1 MKITEFKI
9 KSLHG
14 FFDYDIKLNEDLTF
28 IYGENGSG
36 KTTVLNMLDS
46 VVSGEIYNLFKY
58 NFKKII
64 VNFENRNSNR
74 KCNIEVKLHKEDSK
88 LDSYLFI
95 NFTGEDGNTLKDK
108 IYYREEEFGES
119 YFHSKKLLKII
130 RETFN
135 YIFLPLN
142 RLSYKKGSLESVTSR
157 NRINHQPYFVNKVYS
172 NEDMNGVEKLVK
184 NFVAITNSKIN
195 KLNIG
200 FRQDILKS
208 ALEITD
214 DKESDNYLLNAS
226 EEVLVSKF
234 ESIKNKYIELL
245 VELKAINSEE
255 QQISGA
261 KYFDDLIKKVK
272 DNIEKKPGTPN
283 LHTELRGAYVE
294 LIRISKL
301 IELHEEL
308 NKKIT
313 KLKTPIDEFIKYT
326 NRFLNNGK
334 DKKNLVISSAGQI
347 YFTTNYTNEKVKL
360 KYLSSGEKH
369 VVTLFANLIF
379 KLKRD
384 EFTIFIV
391 DEPELSLHLSWQ
403 KMLVETIREIN
414 TNMQIVLATHSPEIV
429 GRYAEKV
436 FELQKM
442 YESIDEER
450 DNLEDIE
457 FSKVLKDLEDV
468 EFSKILKDLEDI
480 EYELFDMG
488 DNDD

>member
-108 IYYREEEFGES
+108 IYYREVEFGES

-379 KLKRD
+379 YFPFQ
-384 EFTIFIV
+384 EF
-391 DEPELSLHLSWQ
+391 
-403 KMLVETIREIN
+403 
-414 TNMQIVLATHSPEIV
+414 
-429 GRYAEKV
+429 
-436 FELQKM
+436 
-442 YESIDEER
+442 
-450 DNLEDIE
+450 
-457 FSKVLKDLEDV
+457 
-468 EFSKILKDLEDI
+468 
-480 EYELFDMG
+480 
-488 DNDD
+488 

>member
-46 VVSGEIYNLFKY
+46 VVSGDIYKLFKY

-64 VNFENRNSNR
+64 VNFENRNSDK
-74 KCNIEVKLHKEDSK
+74 KCYIEVELNKKDST
-88 LDSYLFI
+88 LDSYLSI
-95 NFTGEDGNTLKDK
+95 HFTGEDGNTLTDK
-108 IYYREEEFGES
+108 IYYKEVKFDERH
-119 YFHSKKLLKII
+119 FHSKKSLKII

-142 RLSYKKGSLESVTSR
+142 RLSYKMGSLESVTSR
-157 NRINHQPYFVNKVYS
+157 NRINHRPYFINKGYS
-172 NEDMNGVEKLVK
+172 SEDMNGVEKLVK
-184 NFVAITNSKIN
+184 NFVAITNSQIN

-226 EEVLVSKF
+226 EEVLVSKL
-234 ESIKNKYIELL
+234 ELIKNKYIELL
-245 VELKAINSEE
+245 VELKAIKSED
-255 QQISGA
+255 QKISGV

-272 DNIEKKPGTPN
+272 NNIEKNPGTPN
-283 LHTELRGAYVE
+283 SHTELRGAYVE

-301 IELHEEL
+301 IELHEKL
-308 NKKIT
+308 NSEIAI
-313 KLKTPIDEFIKYT
+313 LKTPIDEFIKYT

-334 DKKNLVISSAGQI
+334 DKKNLVINSAGQI

-379 KLKRD
+379 KLERD
-384 EFTIFIV
+384 DFTIFIV

-429 GRYAEKV
+429 GRYDEKV

-442 YESIDEER
+442 YEPIDEES

-457 FSKVLKDLEDV
+457 FPKTLKDLEDM
-468 EFSKILKDLEDI
+468 EFSEILKDLEDI
-480 EYELFDMG
+480 EYELFNMG

>member
-46 VVSGEIYNLFKY
+46 VVSGDIYKLFKY

-64 VNFENRNSNR
+64 VNFENRNSDK
-74 KCNIEVKLHKEDSK
+74 KCYIEVELNKKDST
-88 LDSYLFI
+88 LDSYLSI
-95 NFTGEDGNTLKDK
+95 HFTGEDGNTLTDK
-108 IYYREEEFGES
+108 IYYKEVKFDERH
-119 YFHSKKLLKII
+119 FHSKKSLKII

-142 RLSYKKGSLESVTSR
+142 RLSYKMGSLESVTSR
-157 NRINHQPYFVNKVYS
+157 NRINHRPYFINKGYS
-172 NEDMNGVEKLVK
+172 SEDMNGVEKLVK
-184 NFVAITNSKIN
+184 DFVAITNSQIN

-226 EEVLVSKF
+226 EEVLVSKL
-234 ESIKNKYIELL
+234 ELIKNKYIELL
-245 VELKAINSEE
+245 VELKAIKSED
-255 QQISGA
+255 QKISGV

-272 DNIEKKPGTPN
+272 NNIEKNPGTPN
-283 LHTELRGAYVE
+283 SHTELRGAYVE

-301 IELHEEL
+301 IELHEKL
-308 NKKIT
+308 NSKIAI
-313 KLKTPIDEFIKYT
+313 LKTPIDEFIKYT

-334 DKKNLVISSAGQI
+334 DKKNLVINSAGQI

-384 EFTIFIV
+384 DFTIFIV

-429 GRYAEKV
+429 GRYDEKV

-442 YESIDEER
+442 YEPIDEES

-457 FSKVLKDLEDV
+457 FPKTLKDLEDM
-468 EFSKILKDLEDI
+468 EFSEILKDLEDI
-480 EYELFDMG
+480 EYELFNMG

>member
-46 VVSGEIYNLFKY
+46 VVSGEIYKLFKY

-64 VNFENRNSNR
+64 VNFENRNSDKNC
-74 KCNIEVKLHKEDSK
+74 KIEVELHKKDST
-88 LDSYLFI
+88 LDSYLVI
-95 NFTGEDGNTLKDK
+95 RFTGEDGNTLTDK
-108 IYYREEEFGES
+108 INYKEVEFGERHF
-119 YFHSKKLLKII
+119 YSKKLLKII
-130 RETFN
+130 RKTFN

-142 RLSYKKGSLESVTSR
+142 RLSYKMGSLESVTSR
-157 NRINHQPYFVNKVYS
+157 NRINHQPYFINKFYS

-184 NFVAITNSKIN
+184 NFVAITNSEIN

-200 FRQDILKS
+200 FRQNILKS

-214 DKESDNYLLNAS
+214 DKKSDNYLMNAR
-226 EEVLVSKF
+226 EDELVS
-234 ESIKNKYIELL
+234 ELELIKKKYIELL
-245 VELKAINSEE
+245 VELKAINSED
-255 QQISGA
+255 QKIRGV

-272 DNIEKKPGTPN
+272 DNIEKNPGTPN
-283 LHTELRGAYVE
+283 SHTELRGAYVE

-308 NKKIT
+308 NREISI
-313 KLKTPIDEFIKYT
+313 LKTPIDEFIKYT

-334 DKKNLVISSAGQI
+334 DKKNLVINSAGQI

-379 KLKRD
+379 KLERD

-429 GRYAEKV
+429 GRYDEKV

-442 YESIDEER
+442 YEPIDEER
-450 DNLEDIE
+450 DNVEDIE
-457 FSKVLKDLEDV
+457 FSKTLKDLEDI

-480 EYELFDMG
+480 EYRLFNMG